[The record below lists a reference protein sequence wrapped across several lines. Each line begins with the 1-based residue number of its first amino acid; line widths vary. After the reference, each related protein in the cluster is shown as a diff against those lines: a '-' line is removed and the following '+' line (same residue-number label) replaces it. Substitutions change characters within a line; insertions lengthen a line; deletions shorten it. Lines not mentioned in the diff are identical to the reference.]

1 MPLLKIVNPK
11 TYVTIV
17 LITENPFN
25 FPFKEIYSVVEL
37 DSLSITNSKYT
48 ISFY

>member
-25 FPFKEIYSVVEL
+25 FPRDYSVVEL

>member
-25 FPFKEIYSVVEL
+25 FPFEEITVL
-37 DSLSITNSKYT
+37 LNLIL
-48 ISFY
+48 